1 MAAPNHKKAMTKF
14 RMTKLEEMT
23 NGQIL
28 NGYDFIFSWFGLRA
42 SFDIRHSCFDTCRHS
57 S

>member
-23 NGQIL
+23 NDQIL
-28 NGYDFIFSWFGLRA
+28 NDCDFIFSWFGLRA
-42 SFDIRHSCFDTCRHS
+42 SFDIRHSRFDICRH
-57 S
+57 